1 MDELVLHLTANEVN
15 AVLYSLGKQPY
26 EAVAGLIGKINT
38 QAMAQIQERSQPA
51 TADVLPFPGAQG
63 SQDG

>member
-1 MDELVLHLTANEVN
+1 MDELVLRLTANEVN
-15 AVLYSLGKQPY
+15 TVLYSIGKQPY
-26 EAVAGLIGKINT
+26 EAVAELIGKINA